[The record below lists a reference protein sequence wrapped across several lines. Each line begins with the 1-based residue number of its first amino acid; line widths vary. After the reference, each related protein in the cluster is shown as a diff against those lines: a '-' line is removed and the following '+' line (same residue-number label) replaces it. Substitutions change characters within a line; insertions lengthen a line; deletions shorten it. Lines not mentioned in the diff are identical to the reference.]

1 MSQPKTYTI
10 AGSTYEQRE
19 LVLGQWRQLQALL
32 VDLQIPAGTS
42 LLHRL
47 VAGLENAGRLDRALA
62 IILVEVG
69 QSPQHKDL
77 DALEKAIAFE
87 LTPQQIAEIIEDFFT
102 CNPVSSIL
110 SRLGTVLAQVV
121 MLLSAAMKEIG
132 STGPLSPLPLA
143 TSPAPPLS
151 PGESL
156 PENPSLGS
164 GLETAS

>member
-1 MSQPKTYTI
+1 MSQPKTYAL
-10 AGSTYEQRE
+10 AGSNYEQRE

-32 VDLQIPAGTS
+32 TDLQVPTGPS
-42 LLHRL
+42 LIHRL
-47 VAGLENAGRLDRALA
+47 VAGLESAGRLDRALA

-87 LTPQQIAEIIEDFFT
+87 ITPQQIAEIIEDFFI

-143 TSPAPPLS
+143 TSPEETKS

-156 PENPSLGS
+156 PASPSPGS
-164 GLETAS
+164 EQETAS